1 MIDYAMPMMKIEQ
14 LMRKIHDACLMQQY
28 AKAEDDA
35 GDLII
40 EAQILLNNLK
50 LMQE

>member
-28 AKAEDDA
+28 SKAEIDA
-35 GDLII
+35 TDLIV
-40 EAQILLNNLK
+40 EARVLLNNLK